1 MELTLGWGREL
12 LPSVQRDLCAKQCVG
27 GTEAVEPV
35 CGVWR
40 SAVPTG
46 QWLGSLGAALL
57 PRGSAHPADR
67 GLESWALGV
76 SPPWPMRDAL
86 GVRLALGDPV
96 LVGVGGTHWLRSLAH
111 RHQPAGDSSGLRPAC
126 CAFSD
131 RELHCGLWSANAGL
145 CGVIRSAKGPQHE
158 QLRGL

>member
-46 QWLGSLGAALL
+46 QWLGSLRAALL
-57 PRGSAHPADR
+57 PHGSAHPADR

-126 CAFSD
+126 CC
-131 RELHCGLWSANAGL
+131 LL
-145 CGVIRSAKGPQHE
+145 
-158 QLRGL
+158 